1 MAITIEKISYQNK
14 KDARILE
21 TVLTNWFKDPKELN
35 LTSPNMSYPFNFK
48 KWAKIFYADQEIH
61 SFVIKSED
69 WIIGIG
75 NLRIMP
81 DTKIAHAYHIF
92 IDPNYRQQG
101 LAEKMVRN
109 LESLGRSEKMEVM
122 TLRVVP
128 KNKPAIKLYKKL
140 GFEETKSSKR
150 KGLTF
155 EKMLN
160 QVVDKS

>member
-1 MAITIEKISYQNK
+1 MSITIEKVSYTHP

-21 TVLTNWFKDPKELN
+21 AVLVKWFQNPKDLN
-35 LTSPNMSYPFNFK
+35 LTSPNMSYPFKFK
-48 KWAKIFYADQEIH
+48 KWVMLIDADQEIH

-75 NLRIMP
+75 NLRIIP
-81 DTKIAHAYHIF
+81 DTKRAHAYHIF
-92 IDPNYRQQG
+92 IDPEYRQQG
-101 LAEKMVRN
+101 LAEKMVRH

-140 GFEETKSSKR
+140 GFEETVSSKR
-150 KGLTF
+150 KGLFF
-155 EKMLN
+155 EKKLN
-160 QVVDKS
+160 

>member
-1 MAITIEKISYQNK
+1 MAITIEEISYQNK

-48 KWAKIFYADQEIH
+48 KWVMLTDADQEIH

-69 WIIGIG
+69 WIIGMG
-75 NLRIMP
+75 NLKIIP
-81 DTKIAHAYHIF
+81 DTKRAHAYHIF

-101 LAEKMVRN
+101 LAEKMVRH
-109 LESLGRSEKMEVM
+109 LELLGRSEKMEIM

-128 KNKPAIKLYKKL
+128 KNKPAVKLYEKL
-140 GFEETKSSKR
+140 GFEETASSKR
-150 KGLTF
+150 KGLSF
-155 EKMLN
+155 EKKLN
-160 QVVDKS
+160 

>member
-21 TVLTNWFKDPKELN
+21 AVLTNWFKDPKELN

-48 KWAKIFYADQEIH
+48 KWVTITYANQEIH

-69 WIIGIG
+69 WIIGMG
-75 NLRIMP
+75 NLKIIP
-81 DTKIAHAYHIF
+81 DTKRAHVYHIF

-101 LAEKMVRN
+101 LAEKMVRH
-109 LESLGRSEKMEVM
+109 LELLGRSEKMEIM

-128 KNKPAIKLYKKL
+128 KNKPAVKLYKKL
-140 GFEETKSSKR
+140 GFEETASSKR
-150 KGLTF
+150 KGLSF
-155 EKMLN
+155 EKKLN
-160 QVVDKS
+160 

>member
-1 MAITIEKISYQNK
+1 MAITIKKISYQNK

-48 KWAKIFYADQEIH
+48 KWVMLTDADQEIH

-69 WIIGIG
+69 WIIGMG
-75 NLRIMP
+75 NLKIIP
-81 DTKIAHAYHIF
+81 DTKRAHAYHIF

-101 LAEKMVRN
+101 LAEEMVRH
-109 LESLGRSEKMEVM
+109 LELLGRSEKMEIM

-128 KNKPAIKLYKKL
+128 KNKPAVKLYEKL
-140 GFEETKSSKR
+140 GFEETASSKR
-150 KGLTF
+150 KGLSF
-155 EKMLN
+155 EKKLN
-160 QVVDKS
+160 